1 MPIKMK
7 INMVPKSRYIDLFAL
22 LENVNLESYLKFGQ
36 GKLDEVSTYF
46 SVRTMIEIKV
56 PGIRLLSPI
65 SLT

>member
-1 MPIKMK
+1 MKMK

-46 SVRTMIEIKV
+46 SVRTMIEIKALEF
-56 PGIRLLSPI
+56 RLLSLI
-65 SLT
+65 

>member
-1 MPIKMK
+1 MK

-46 SVRTMIEIKV
+46 SVRTMIEIKALEF
-56 PGIRLLSPI
+56 RLLSLI